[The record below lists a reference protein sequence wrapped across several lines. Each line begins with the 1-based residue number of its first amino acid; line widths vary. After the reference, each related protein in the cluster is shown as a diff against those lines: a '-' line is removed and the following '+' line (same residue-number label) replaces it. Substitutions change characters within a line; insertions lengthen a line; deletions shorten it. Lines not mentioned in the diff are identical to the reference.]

1 MSIVILALVLGLLL
15 ILVGGMRGLRTIFTL
30 AVNAVIFVI
39 LAWAILGGVSPIL
52 ASVIACVVICLLTL
66 FFNTGLNAKSLTAFA
81 SVTAVVLFMWFIM
94 DMTGRGARIEGFS
107 FQKLSDIAGYSW
119 IINIDMGDLAVACML
134 IGLIGAIIDTSVA
147 VASAQFE
154 VAENNPD
161 ISFGQLYVSGCRV
174 GRDLLGTT
182 CNTLFF
188 AFLGGYLT
196 LLIWFCLYKYSFAEI
211 INSAVFVEEFIR
223 IMASALGCVLIM
235 PITSLFGA
243 VLLRTKMSRILGFF
257 ERAKER
263 INIWLNSNPYSEDE
277 MKPDNDY
284 NESENKK

>member
-1 MSIVILALVLGLLL
+1 MSIVILALILCLLL
-15 ILVGGMRGLRTIFTL
+15 IAVGGMRGMRTILTL
-30 AVNAVIFVI
+30 SVNAVIFVVFAWVI
-39 LAWAILGGVSPIL
+39 LNGVDPML
-52 ASVIACVVICLLTL
+52 AAVVTCIIICLLTL
-66 FFNTGLNAKSLTAFA
+66 FFNTGLNVKSFASFA
-81 SVTAVVLFMWFIM
+81 SVITVVLLMWFIM
-94 DMTGRGARIEGFS
+94 DLTGRGARIEGFS

-134 IGLIGAIIDTSVA
+134 IGLIGAVIDTSIA

-161 ISFGQLYVSGCRV
+161 SSFGQLYRSGCRV

-196 LLIWFCLYKYSFAEI
+196 LLIWFCLYKYSFTDI

-235 PITSLFGA
+235 PVTSLFGA
-243 VLLRTKMSRILGFF
+243 ILLRTRMSRILVYFD
-257 ERAKER
+257 RAKKK
-263 INIWLNSNPYSEDE
+263 IDIWLNSNPYSEE
-277 MKPDNDY
+277 ELEADNDI
-284 NESENKK
+284 NESEDDK